1 MESATNGDAIGILEQ
16 LSYQN
21 LLCPIGRLYM
31 ILMAKSD
38 LKLVGR
44 WSSPFVMRVKIALN
58 IKSLDYENFHETLN
72 PKSDLLLQSN
82 PVYKKIPVLIHGD
95 KPICESLIIVE
106 YIDEVWSSAPSILP
120 SDPYDRSI
128 ARFWAAYIDD
138 KWFPT
143 LKSIFLADEE
153 ESKKQYIKQLEE
165 VVVRMEDAFLNI
177 SKGKDFFGGNRIGY
191 LDIAFGCFL
200 GWMRMIE
207 KLIGLKLI
215 GEAKC
220 PALAKWAER
229 FAADAAVE
237 GLIPESD
244 KLIELYNPLK
254 LKSKALAK

>member
-1 MESATNGDAIGILEQ
+1 
-16 LSYQN
+16 
-21 LLCPIGRLYM
+21 
-31 ILMAKSD
+31 MANSD
-38 LKLVGR
+38 LKLLGR
-44 WSSPFVMRVKIALN
+44 WSSPYVMRVKIALN

-82 PVYKKIPVLIHGD
+82 PIYKKIPVLIHGD

-138 KWFPT
+138 KWFPSM
-143 LKSIFLADEE
+143 KGIFIVEE
-153 ESKKQYIKQLEE
+153 QESKKQYIKQLEE
-165 VVVRMEDAFLNI
+165 VVVNMEDTYLNI
-177 SKGKDFFGGNRIGY
+177 SEGKDFFGGDRIGY

-200 GWMRMIE
+200 GWMSVVE
-207 KLIGLKLI
+207 ELIGLKLI
-215 GEAKC
+215 EEAKS

-237 GLIPESD
+237 GLIPETD
-244 KLIELYNPLK
+244 KLLELSKVLQLK
-254 LKSKALAK
+254 WRALAK